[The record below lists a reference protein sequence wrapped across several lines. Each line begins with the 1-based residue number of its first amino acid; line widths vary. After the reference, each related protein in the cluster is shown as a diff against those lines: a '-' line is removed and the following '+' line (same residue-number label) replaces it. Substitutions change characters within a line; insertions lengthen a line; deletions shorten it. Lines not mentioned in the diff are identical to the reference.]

1 MEVTAHK
8 IEMFSKWDKK
18 SAYRREE
25 SIDAELI
32 KVRAPL
38 NHGRDRA
45 NISSRARDLLAKK
58 NRANRTHKS
67 DQKDKKVL
75 NLSEED
81 KQKILLLE
89 AFLSKLKGKK
99 VKLKIPVLI
108 DYSDEENS
116 EELELPVTRDGWQLN
131 YSLSESYREEEK
143 ISFAAEAEVKTAD
156 GKEIKVSIKLQMS
169 REFSV
174 ENNLN
179 LSMSSGKA
187 VDPLVINY
195 AGRAAEFKED
205 KFEFDLTADGN
216 YENIPVLNQGSG
228 FLVLAD
234 DGEEIKDGSQLFGP
248 ETGDGFAE
256 LKAYD
261 EDNNAWIDGGDSV
274 FDKLKIWTKD
284 EAGNDRLFALADKNI
299 GAVYLGNINADYSYK
314 AEHNQ
319 TSAVNKKI
327 GIYLGENGSAG
338 TVQELDFIV

>member
-1 MEVTAHK
+1 MEVTAHN
-8 IEMFSKWDKK
+8 IEMFSKWEKK
-18 SAYRREE
+18 TVYRREE
-25 SIDAELI
+25 SLNAELI
-32 KVRAPL
+32 RVRAPL
-38 NHGRDRA
+38 NQGRDRV
-45 NISSRARDLLAKK
+45 NISSRARDLLGKK
-58 NRANRTHKS
+58 NRANRAHKS
-67 DQKDKKVL
+67 DRKDKKIL

-89 AFLSKLKGKK
+89 AFLSKLKGEK

-108 DYSDEENS
+108 DYTEEANN
-116 EELELPVTRDGWQLN
+116 EEPELPVTRDGWQLN
-131 YSLSESYREEEK
+131 YSLSESYKEEEK
-143 ISFAAEAEVKTAD
+143 ISFAAEGKVKTAD
-156 GKEIKVSIKLQMS
+156 GKEIDFNIKMNMS

-195 AGRAAEFKED
+195 AGRAAEFKEQT
-205 KFEFDLTADGN
+205 FEFDLTADGN
-216 YENIPVLNQGSG
+216 YENIPVLNRGSG

-234 DGEEIKDGSQLFGP
+234 AGEEIKDGSQLFGP

-256 LKAYD
+256 LKTHD
-261 EDNNAWIDGGDSV
+261 QDNNGWIDSGDSV

-284 EAGNDRLFALADKNI
+284 KSGNDRLFALADKNI
-299 GAVYLGNINADYSYK
+299 GAVYLGNIDADYSYK
-314 AEHNQ
+314 AENNQ
-319 TSAVNKKI
+319 TSAVNKKM